1 MISPPSCRYEEM
13 ELSGS
18 IRDLPPG
25 YSFSPGKIAYSSD
38 PQMKDVEAMTNMV
51 SSVLPLLNEE
61 YSKVRIPDGTS
72 CVPPRIIE
80 ALTSDPRRIPYGFL
94 ASSPHPGYDP
104 DRIDKDRVKYIGD
117 FDSGGKSSEYNI
129 PRGYTSKK
137 VPVLWP
143 LKEV

>member
-1 MISPPSCRYEEM
+1 M

-25 YSFSPGKIAYSSD
+25 YSFSPGKIALASD
-38 PQMKDVEAMTNMV
+38 PLMKEIESTTSIV
-51 SSVLPLLNEE
+51 SSVFPLLDEV
-61 YSKVRIPDGTS
+61 YSKIRIPDGTS
-72 CVPPRIIE
+72 CVSPKIIE

-94 ASSPHPGYDP
+94 ASSPHSGYVP
-104 DRIDKDRVKYIGD
+104 DRIDKDRLNYIGD
-117 FDSGGKSSEYNI
+117 FDSGGKSSENKI
-129 PRGYTSKK
+129 PLGYTTKK